1 MQSFSKWPLLVAALL
16 LGTSMAYAAPKKKE
30 AVKPEVKAPETK
42 GEWSFKPSIYSRG
55 GLTYTH
61 GLSNLSQRGIPGD
74 TFNLGS
80 YADETDA
87 IRPNLTEA
95 QIVFSY
101 KNKIRY
107 TYGFDVDNDRRMANG
122 NNDRTELNERLNFL
136 EYLDGNYTYWFGKR
150 AYRGDGEYL
159 TGKWFLDELNIFGGG
174 VRIEKITPKLNTEFA
189 FGSVNGRDNLFDFI
203 NLNARVNDPP
213 EDITIR
219 IPAETNVTRPENVF
233 VNKIEYPMA
242 NGKIK
247 SNLEIHRVNA
257 NLKNERSY
265 SYVIGGEYQRW
276 GDKLGGGSLYN
287 RFILNYSHGPIGA
300 GMMTVVNNPDKNNHP
315 SKILLAWNG
324 DYKNNALKVYYNAV
338 FQRHASKN
346 VKTRWTTLDLYL
358 RPMYNVK
365 GNFYAGID
373 YAGRVKSSRTNV
385 VQDQANA
392 WQSAKVHRYA
402 LMGEYKPNWQDT
414 SFRVLIGR
422 INSKA
427 VRPYTTGGNKKNA
440 SFIRLG
446 YEVSIN

>member
-61 GLSNLSQRGIPGD
+61 GLSNLSQRD
-74 TFNLGS
+74 TFEDPFNLGS

-95 QIVFSY
+95 QVVFTY
-101 KNKIRY
+101 KNKVRY
-107 TYGFDVDNDRRMANG
+107 TYGFDVNNDQRMANG
-122 NNDRTELNERLNFL
+122 NRNGNRERLNERLSFL
-136 EYLDGNYTYWFGKR
+136 EYLDGNYTYWFGQR
-150 AYRGDGEYL
+150 AYRGEGEYL

-174 VRIEKITPKLNTEFA
+174 VRIEKITPKLNAEFA
-189 FGSVNGRDNLFDFI
+189 YGVVDQRDQDFVSGVV
-203 NLNARVNDPP
+203 A
-213 EDITIR
+213 
-219 IPAETNVTRPENVF
+219 RPENVF

-247 SNLEIHRVNA
+247 TNLEIHRVNSDF
-257 NLKNERSY
+257 KNQRSY

-287 RFILNYSHGPIGA
+287 RFILNYSHGPIGQ
-300 GMMTVVNNPDKNNHP
+300 GMMTALANVRHDPLDPNATINRFKTRHP
-315 SKILLAWNG
+315 SKVLFAWNG

-338 FQRHASKN
+338 FQRHAAKN
-346 VKTRWTTLDLYL
+346 DKVRWTTLDLYL

-385 VQDQANA
+385 VQNQVNA
-392 WQSAKVHRYA
+392 WQSAKAHRYA